1 LIRTET
7 EIFNVLLLVGIALIL
22 ARVLGYLFS
31 KIKQP
36 AVIGEIIAGLV
47 IGSILFYIS
56 DKSLILLNFNLNF
69 SFSAEGL
76 EYKYF
81 NMLAEI
87 GILFLLFISGLQIS
101 VSKIK
106 KMGKNSTSVAIGGVF
121 IPLIL
126 GIITGLVL
134 NLGITNGIIIGL
146 ILTATSV
153 GVTVRTLMD
162 LNVLDTDIG
171 ATILGGAVID
181 DILGIILLTFAL
193 GIQGSLINVVW
204 VGAKIGIFFLIFII
218 LLIFKILE
226 RILDISEKI
235 HLPKAFLSISLSIIL
250 IYSFIAN
257 WVELSGI
264 IGAFLSGI
272 LIGQCIKSKKIEED
286 IKTIGYGF
294 FVPIFFVWIGLSIW
308 LNTGTESIPLIET
321 IVLALVI
328 IFIGI
333 IGKII
338 GCGIGARISGMTT
351 LESIQIGAAMIPRME
366 LALIMM
372 AAIASSGFVSGVF
385 AQQLIISTILL
396 TIVTTIITPFF
407 IKALFKNT

>member
-1 LIRTET
+1 MIRTET